1 MQALPQTNVYGG
13 ILMFSKSHFDA
24 VLNAVKNFQD
34 NNKDP
39 KAQILCSF
47 TNTLEVLNLLIIGF
61 YDAPTPPPKLF
72 EEFLKI
78 SHTGAMKT
86 RSLAALVQAIPV
98 YLTANMRLANF
109 FLLELF

>member
-1 MQALPQTNVYGG
+1 MCTLLLY
-13 ILMFSKSHFDA
+13 SKSEFDA

-47 TNTLEVLNLLIIGF
+47 TNTLQVLNILVIGF
-61 YDAPTPPPKLF
+61 YDAPTPPPKFL

-78 SHTGAMKT
+78 PHTGTMKT
-86 RSLAALVQAIPV
+86 RSLVALIQAIPV
-98 YLTANMRLANF
+98 FLTANMR
-109 FLLELF
+109 